1 MIEIYDDIVPP
12 NMLRMLEK
20 ALILEHPWYFSW
32 DEKGLKSQDVLGAY
46 PRLTLGT
53 IRNIEE
59 FNPGDNMLLK
69 LLGNKFNT
77 SNIKRVFCNCFR
89 KGDDAEWHTDPAGT
103 SYIFYL
109 NTRWKRHWGAPTAF
123 EGRKVYPKPGRL
135 VRFSAN
141 IKHRGTAPSI
151 FMPGYIPGRLSM
163 VFQEGL

>member
-12 NMLRMLEK
+12 SMLRILEK
-20 ALILEHPWYFSW
+20 ALILEQAWYFSW
-32 DEKGLKSQDVLGAY
+32 DEREVKRQDVLGKY

-53 IRNIEE
+53 ARNRQY
-59 FNPGDNMLLK
+59 FKPGDNMLLN

-89 KGDDAEWHTDPAGT
+89 KGDVAQWHTDPAGT
-103 SYIFYL
+103 SYMFYL
-109 NTRWKRHWGAPTAF
+109 NTRWKRQWGSPTAF

-141 IKHRGTAPSI
+141 IKHKGTAPSI
-151 FMPGYIPGRLSM
+151 FMPAYIPGRLSM
-163 VFQEGL
+163 VFHEGL